1 MSVRYRV
8 TLTKEERDYL
18 EPLTRPGKHSSQKY
32 THARVLMLCDTSEN
46 RIAETVQSVVDTV
59 GVSER
64 TVEHIKKRFVEEG
77 LESALTRKP
86 ASKPP
91 REIKFDGA
99 FEARLIALACSEAP
113 DGHCRWTVRL
123 LADQAVELKYTES
136 ISKSTVGSILKKTNL
151 SLT

>member
-46 RIAETVQSVVDTV
+46 RIAGTVQSVVDTV

-136 ISKSTVGSILKKTNL
+136 ISKSTVGSILTKTNL
-151 SLT
+151 RLT